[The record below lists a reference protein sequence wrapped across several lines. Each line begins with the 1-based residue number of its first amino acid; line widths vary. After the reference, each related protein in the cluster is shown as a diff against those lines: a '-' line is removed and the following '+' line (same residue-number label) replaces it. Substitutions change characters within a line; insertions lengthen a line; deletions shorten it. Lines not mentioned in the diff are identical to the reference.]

1 MVRFCALGM
10 FGFDSG
16 DSHGISEVFWRVF
29 RRVSF
34 TLQGNCASEVG
45 CMGSLREEMVVF
57 SDSREII
64 TSVGKGGSGGFDSSM
79 FLYLSEYTL
88 MCSFL
93 VLMSIY
99 FQSNSK
105 FYTKDLAE
113 L

>member
-1 MVRFCALGM
+1 MVRFCTLGM

-16 DSHGISEVFWRVF
+16 YSYGISEVFWRVF

-34 TLQGNCASEVG
+34 ILQGNYVSEVG
-45 CMGSLREEMVVF
+45 CTKSLCEEMIVF
-57 SDSREII
+57 SDSREI
-64 TSVGKGGSGGFDSSM
+64 TASAGERVSGGSDSSM
-79 FLYLSEYTL
+79 FLYLSEYTQ

-105 FYTKDLAE
+105 FHTKGLAR